1 MNVGDAFVKYLS
13 EKGVETREG
22 RVPAAQLKASQSELK
37 GKTVAFMMS
46 KEGKKIVDLDNQ
58 SIFVSSDGYVIDGHH
73 RWAAMVGLDSKDGK
87 LGGKKIKVRVINMPI
102 KQVLSEAN
110 AFTSAMGIEPKS
122 A

>member
-1 MNVGDAFVKYLS
+1 VNVGDAFVKYLQ
-13 EKGVETREG
+13 EKGIETREG
-22 RVPAAQLKASQSELK
+22 QVPVAQLKASQSELK

-46 KEGKKIVDLDNQ
+46 PKGQKAVDLEEQ

-73 RWAAMVGLDSKDGK
+73 RWAAKVGLDSRDGK

-102 KQVLSEAN
+102 KQVLVEAN